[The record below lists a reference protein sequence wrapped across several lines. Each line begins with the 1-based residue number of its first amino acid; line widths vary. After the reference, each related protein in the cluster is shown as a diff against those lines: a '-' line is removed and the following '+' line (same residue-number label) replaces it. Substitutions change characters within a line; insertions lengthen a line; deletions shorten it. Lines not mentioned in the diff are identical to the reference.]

1 MIYFC
6 FRNVNFDEAKSIA
19 QKMSE
24 GINEEIDYEDSEST
38 KILKEKE
45 VLKKSK
51 TIEVVRNIWNLSVP
65 LKNTLG
71 EKYLVH
77 IRKIPK
83 DKIS

>member
-1 MIYFC
+1 MIFFC

-71 EKYLVH
+71 EKYLVQ